1 MDNSQII
8 EDKYS
13 EAVSGIKE
21 EWLTHASN
29 EWYDY
34 IMSLPIEWRTTYVVV
49 VFHNQVFN
57 GGMHQY
63 FVNGYGQFAKET
75 VDALIRI
82 GALEKAS
89 LLITALELVNTEDH
103 TDEIFRRKLLTAD
116 IEQLFITDE
125 LFKPLNNLD
134 LLYYNDEREDIKI
147 LLGKYLNSRLKN
159 LGGKDDEVN

>member
-29 EWYDY
+29 EWYEY
-34 IMSLPIEWRTTYVVV
+34 IMSLPIELRTTYMVV

-82 GALEKAS
+82 GALEKAN
-89 LLITALELVNTEDH
+89 LLITAFELVNTEDY

-116 IEQLFITDE
+116 IKQLFITDE

-134 LLYYNDEREDIKI
+134 LLYYDDQLEDINM
-147 LLGKYLNSRLKN
+147 LLNKYFNSRV
-159 LGGKDDEVN
+159 ES